1 MALIGL
7 GNVKRALN
15 NIPVQANRDIK
26 DIYIVGLKEIIKET
40 PVDNGRAINNW
51 FLSVGAPSNKTTTS
65 TGGGSSFA
73 QVGKLPASVIGRKI
87 YFTNNLPY
95 INMLEYG
102 GYSQPG
108 TDKTSGGYSIKAAKG
123 WVRKAIGRMANKVRK
138 I

>member
-15 NIPVQANRDIK
+15 NIPIQANKDIK

-51 FLSVGAPSNKTTTS
+51 FLSIGAPSNEVITS
-65 TGGGSSFA
+65 TGGSNSFA
-73 QVGKLPASVIGRKI
+73 QVGKLPSNVMDRGI

-102 GYSQPG
+102 GYGQPG

-123 WVRKAIGRMANKVRK
+123 WVRKAVGRMANKVSK

>member
-15 NIPVQANRDIK
+15 NIPVQANNDIK

-40 PVDNGRAINNW
+40 PVDDGRAINNW
-51 FLSVGAPSNKTTTS
+51 FLSVGAPSSETTTDTS
-65 TGGGSSFA
+65 GSGSFA

-87 YFTNNLPY
+87 YFTNNLDY

-123 WVRKAIGRMANKVRK
+123 WVRQAIGRMANKVRK

>member
-15 NIPVQANRDIK
+15 NIPVQVNKDVK

-65 TGGGSSFA
+65 TDGGGSFA
-73 QVGKLPASVIGRKI
+73 QVGKLPSRVIGRKI

-108 TDKTSGGYSIKAAKG
+108 TSKTSGGFSIKAAKG
-123 WVRKAIGRMANKVRK
+123 WVRKAVGRMANKVSK